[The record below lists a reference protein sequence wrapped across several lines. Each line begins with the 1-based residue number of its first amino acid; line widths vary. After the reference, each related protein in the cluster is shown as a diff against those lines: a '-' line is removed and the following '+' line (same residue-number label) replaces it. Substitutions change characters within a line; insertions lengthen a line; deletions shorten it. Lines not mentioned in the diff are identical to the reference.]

1 MSFPYSLDLSF
12 GSEAATA
19 CGGLSFI
26 SFTKKSGSDD
36 EDDFP
41 SVKTFRSQIFNVSNN
56 YTYDPNKESYDYDE
70 GSIKQCRIDI
80 QFPEWD
86 NLSEDVKNDMV
97 QYPIGLETLNK
108 TDQADPTII
117 KFQSK
122 ADMQIGQ
129 DGFYIIVYSD
139 KNIEN
144 IDLSTFLSSLVE
156 CNTFLYK
163 KNLVS
168 GSVEDNPVWEYEA
181 LTPII
186 IKPCIKNESGKFD
199 VNTDPTYVPIFNED
213 YTYWNCEELV
223 KIIYTYKTGNFTV
236 SKNED
241 IMTVFYKL
249 GLAEQ
254 DNTELLELLPTSE
267 LCLMKPSEVMFLHLN
282 PDADP
287 EGSIYDRADY
297 TARFESKGSY
307 ESMPIESVSAV
318 MNESTYMSVGKIG
331 ILLFDA
337 STGKPVDSSYSVQL
351 SLDDPDQEMLE
362 LPLVKI

>member
-12 GSEAATA
+12 GSESATA
-19 CGGLSFI
+19 CGGLSLI

-41 SVKTFRSQIFNVSNN
+41 SVKTFRSQIFTVSNN
-56 YTYDPNKESYDYDE
+56 YTYDQSTESYNYDE

-86 NLSEDVKNDMV
+86 NLSDDVKKDLTL
-97 QYPIGLETLNK
+97 YPISFETLNK
-108 TDQADPTII
+108 TDQADRTII

-122 ADMQIGQ
+122 SDMQIGQ
-129 DGFYIIVYSD
+129 EGFYIIVYSNE
-139 KNIEN
+139 NIEG
-144 IDLSTFLSSLVE
+144 IDLDTFLSTLVE

-163 KNLVS
+163 ENLVS
-168 GSVEDNPVWEYEA
+168 GSVDDNPVWEYEA

-186 IKPCIKNESGKFD
+186 IKPCIKNESGKFE
-199 VNTDPTYVPIFNED
+199 VNTDSTYVPIFNED
-213 YTYWNCEELV
+213 YIYWNCEELV

-254 DNTELLELLPTSE
+254 DNTELLEILPTSE

-287 EGSIYDRADY
+287 EESIYNRADY
-297 TARFESKGSY
+297 SARFESKGGY
-307 ESMPIESVSAV
+307 ESMPIESVGTV
-318 MNESTYMSVGKIG
+318 MNESTYTSAGKIG

-337 STGKPVDSSYSVQL
+337 GTGKPVDSSYSVQL

>member
-1 MSFPYSLDLSF
+1 MSFPYTLDLSF

-19 CGGLSFI
+19 SGGLSLI

-56 YTYDPNKESYDYDE
+56 YTYDPSTGSYTYDPD
-70 GSIKQCRIDI
+70 SIKQCRIDM

-86 NLSEDVKNDMV
+86 SLSEEVKNDMTI
-97 QYPIGLETLNK
+97 YPIGLETLNK

-122 ADMQIGQ
+122 SDMLIGQ
-129 DGFYIIVYSD
+129 DHFYIIVYSD

-144 IDLSTFLSSLVE
+144 MDLSTFLSSLVE

-168 GSVEDNPVWEYEA
+168 GSVENNPVWEYEA

-186 IKPCIKNESGKFD
+186 IKPCIKNESGKFE
-199 VNTDPTYVPIFNED
+199 VNTDPTYVPIFDEE
-213 YTYWNCEELV
+213 YTSWNCEELV

-236 SKNED
+236 SKDED
-241 IMTVFYKL
+241 TMTVFYKL

-254 DNTELLELLPTSE
+254 DNTELLEILPTSE
-267 LCLMKPSEVMFLHLN
+267 LLLLKPSEVNFIHLN

-287 EGSIYDRADY
+287 KESIFNRADY
-297 TARFESKGSY
+297 SAMFDSKVSY
-307 ESMPIESVSAV
+307 ESMPIEGVSAV
-318 MNESTYMSVGKIG
+318 MNESTHTSAGKIG

-337 STGKPVDSSYSVQL
+337 NTGKPVDSSYSVQL
-351 SLDDPDQEMLE
+351 SLDDPDQDTLE